1 MQNTK
6 SALSYRDAGVDK
18 DEGIRAVEKMKH
30 SAGATHGPEV
40 LGGLGAFAGL
50 YSLEGLKEYRNP
62 VLVSGTDG
70 VGTKLRLALDARRYH
85 VIGRDC
91 YAMAAND
98 ILCHGARPLFFLDY
112 IACGRLS
119 AEVAAAVVE
128 GITAA
133 CLEDGCALI
142 GGETAEMPGF
152 YPPGDY
158 DVAGFIVG
166 IAEKDKLIGGPD
178 SSVAPGDIVI
188 GLTSDG
194 AHSNGFSLIRTLFPG
209 SVEHPEEFLTPTRI
223 YGPVVRRLLP
233 APGTPSHSPPGTPP
247 GIKAMAH
254 ITGGGIPENL
264 PRAFAGRALDA
275 VIRTDTW
282 EEPDIFARI
291 RRAAAGRVSEDE
303 MRGTFNLGIGFTL
316 IVSPEDAE
324 DVLSRLRESGE
335 DARRIGELR
344 EGSGKVCFV

>member
-1 MQNTK
+1 MQNTE

-30 SAGATHGPEV
+30 SAGATQGPEV

-50 YSLEGLKEYRNP
+50 YSLEGFKEYRNP

-70 VGTKLRLALDARRYH
+70 VGTKLRPALDARRYH

-128 GITAA
+128 GIAAA

-166 IAEKDKLIGGPD
+166 IAEKDELIGGPD
-178 SSVAPGDIVI
+178 SSASPGDIVI

-194 AHSNGFSLIRTLFPG
+194 VHSNGFSLIRTLFPG
-209 SVEHPEEFLTPTRI
+209 PVEHPEEFLTPTRI

-233 APGTPSHSPPGTPP
+233 AG

-324 DVLSRLRESGE
+324 DVISRLRESGE

>member
-1 MQNTK
+1 MRNTK
-6 SALSYRDAGVDK
+6 SPLSYRDAGVDK

-30 SAGATHGPEV
+30 SARATHGPEV

-50 YSLEGLKEYRNP
+50 YSLEKLKEYRNP

-70 VGTKLRLALDARRYH
+70 VGTKLRPALDARRYH

-128 GITAA
+128 GIAAA

-194 AHSNGFSLIRTLFPG
+194 VHSNGFSLIRTLFPRPL
-209 SVEHPEEFLTPTRI
+209 EHPEEFLTPTRI

-233 APGTPSHSPPGTPP
+233 AP

-303 MRGTFNLGIGFTL
+303 MRGTFNLGIGFAL
-316 IVSPEDAE
+316 IVSPADAE

>member
-1 MQNTK
+1 MQNTE

-30 SAGATHGPEV
+30 SAGATQGPEV

-50 YSLEGLKEYRNP
+50 YSLEGFKEYRNP

-70 VGTKLRLALDARRYH
+70 VGTKLRPALDARRYH

-128 GITAA
+128 GIAAA

-166 IAEKDKLIGGPD
+166 IAEKDELIGGPD
-178 SSVAPGDIVI
+178 SSAAPGDIVI

-194 AHSNGFSLIRTLFPG
+194 VHSNGFSLIRTLFPG
-209 SVEHPEEFLTPTRI
+209 PVEHPEEFLTPTRI

-233 APGTPSHSPPGTPP
+233 AG

-275 VIRTDTW
+275 VIRTETW
-282 EEPDIFARI
+282 QEPDIFARI

-324 DVLSRLRESGE
+324 DILSRLRESGE

>member
-1 MQNTK
+1 MQNTE

-50 YSLEGLKEYRNP
+50 YSLEGFKEYRNP

-128 GITAA
+128 GIAAA

-178 SSVAPGDIVI
+178 SSAAPGDIVI

-194 AHSNGFSLIRTLFPG
+194 VHSNGFSLIRTLFPG

-233 APGTPSHSPPGTPP
+233 AP

-324 DVLSRLRESGE
+324 DILSRLRESGE
-335 DARRIGELR
+335 DARQIGELR

>member
-50 YSLEGLKEYRNP
+50 YSLEKLKEYRNP

-70 VGTKLRLALDARRYH
+70 VGTKLRPALDARRYH

-128 GITAA
+128 GIAAA

-194 AHSNGFSLIRTLFPG
+194 VHSNGFSLIRTLFPRPL
-209 SVEHPEEFLTPTRI
+209 EHPEEFLTPTRI
-223 YGPVVRRLLP
+223 YGPGVRRHQP
-233 APGTPSHSPPGTPP
+233 AP

-303 MRGTFNLGIGFTL
+303 MRGTFNLGIGFAL
-316 IVSPEDAE
+316 IVSPADAE

>member
-1 MQNTK
+1 MQNTE

-30 SAGATHGPEV
+30 SAGVTHGPEV

-128 GITAA
+128 GIAAA

-194 AHSNGFSLIRTLFPG
+194 VHSNGFSLIRTLFPG
-209 SVEHPEEFLTPTRI
+209 PVEHPEEFLTPTRI

-233 APGTPSHSPPGTPP
+233 AP

-303 MRGTFNLGIGFTL
+303 MRGTFNLGIGFAL
-316 IVSPEDAE
+316 IVSPADAE